1 MSEPSVSLVHQINP
15 SNAQQA
21 SLALAETN
29 LLKEVISTFVYNPKT
44 SVWCYL
50 NWLPK
55 KLRSLITVELSRRS
69 WISDN
74 RLRIKTYPWREI
86 IRILLSRNKLVKT
99 LFFRDV
105 DLVSW
110 VDIFLDDKV
119 AKYHLQGINAIYS
132 YEDMAATTFK
142 KAKEKGII

>member
-50 NWLPK
+50 NWLPDRK
-55 KLRSLITVELSRRS
+55 SV
-69 WISDN
+69 
-74 RLRIKTYPWREI
+74 
-86 IRILLSRNKLVKT
+86 V
-99 LFFRDV
+99 
-105 DLVSW
+105 
-110 VDIFLDDKV
+110 
-119 AKYHLQGINAIYS
+119 
-132 YEDMAATTFK
+132 
-142 KAKEKGII
+142 